1 MAITPTVLI
10 AAQGMMNGQGIGVNA
25 DMTAQIG
32 GVTANPLGSATA
44 SLTSIAGRGWGN
56 VEGLSDTLSSLPA
69 AITGAASAANSAAT
83 QAAKM
88 APDIKTFITAQSSA
102 AAFGSASAEYSA
114 ALAEFGNKSFG
125 DLGVGVKNLVD
136 ANSGGLTAA
145 LPGLGALASKA
156 KSDAFGSLGNVLDPT
171 ALAKG
176 AASLAGNSIKDGLD
190 QVAGGLKNFGGL
202 FDFKNPQ
209 SLGPAGLIK
218 SLQQAG
224 LADSL
229 SINDAI
235 SARGF
240 DPKNLASVPDS
251 VIKDVLGTVSGSD
264 LQKIISQTGV
274 KPIRELTSAAELLDV
289 QNLLPA
295 GALAGLGL
303 KLPGGLGGGG
313 LAALGNTF
321 TNLGVPMDAAS
332 ASSLMS
338 AAQTKVGPY
347 LSGLTE
353 LVPASVKT
361 ALGPMLGTGS
371 GLFGNPTMNDMM
383 GSLAGTHT
391 DALAG
396 VGKAMSSIATS
407 PIGQGLN
414 SAMAALQAAITAGS
428 GIESA
433 LTALQ
438 SATTA
443 FNSQALGN
451 ADLKSALGGIA
462 SKATEVTSHITM
474 ENSNLALGGL
484 NLDAIPSA
492 AGGMTQI
499 MGFASKLH
507 SFGVDK
513 QMLGHNAIFE
523 GAASEGLTGDAIK
536 ASLAEGKN
544 IAKSQALGMP
554 TPTVANEKAAMATA
568 ANDQFDTFVDTF
580 KSAKTAEVAA
590 WKQLQENK
598 KNGEA
603 LKARLAAEPDNDG
616 LKQQL
621 ADARAAQLA
630 AISEWNK
637 LSDKATAARNSMM
650 DASYAGGTK
659 AMDKATEAMKSF
671 QS

>member
-1 MAITPTVLI
+1 VAITPTVLI
-10 AAQGMMNGQGIGVNA
+10 AAQGMMSGEGIGVNA
-25 DMTAQIG
+25 DMSSTIG
-32 GVTANPLGSATA
+32 GVTANPLASATT
-44 SLTSIAGRGWGN
+44 SLTTIAGKGWAN
-56 VEGLSDTLSSLPA
+56 VAGLSDTLSSLPSA
-69 AITGAASAANSAAT
+69 VTGAASAAASAAT

-88 APDIKTFITAQSSA
+88 APDVKTFITAQSSA
-102 AAFGSASAEYSA
+102 SSFGAASAEYSA

-136 ANSGGLTAA
+136 ANSSGLTAA
-145 LPGLGALASKA
+145 LPGLGALANKA
-156 KSDAFGSLGNVLDPT
+156 KADAFGGLGNVLDPT

-176 AASLAGNSIKDGLD
+176 AASLAGSSIKDGLG
-190 QVAGGLKNFGGL
+190 QVASGLKNFGNL

-209 SLGPAGLIK
+209 SLGAAGLIK

-235 SARGF
+235 TARGF
-240 DPKNLASVPDS
+240 DPKNLAGVPDS
-251 VIKDVLGTVSGSD
+251 VIQDVLGTVTGSD

-274 KPIRELTSAAELLDV
+274 KPIKELNSAADLLDV
-289 QNLLPA
+289 NNLLPA
-295 GALAGLGL
+295 GAIAGLGL
-303 KLPGGLGGGG
+303 KMSGGG

-332 ASSLMS
+332 AANLMN

-353 LVPASVKT
+353 LIPASVKS
-361 ALGPMLGTGS
+361 ALGPMLGAGS

-391 DALAG
+391 DALAS
-396 VGKAMSSIATS
+396 VGKAMDSITTS
-407 PIGQGLN
+407 PIGQSLN
-414 SAMAALQAAITAGS
+414 SAMTALQTAIAS
-428 GIESA
+428 GTGIDTA

-438 SATTA
+438 NATSA
-443 FNSQALGN
+443 FNVQALGN
-451 ADLKSALGGIA
+451 ADLKSTLSGAA
-462 SKATEVTSHITM
+462 SKITDVSSHISL

-484 NLDAIPSA
+484 NLDSIPAS

-513 QMLGHNAIFE
+513 QMLGHTAIFE

-536 ASLAEGKN
+536 ASLDEGKN
-544 IAKSQALGMP
+544 IAKAQALGMP
-554 TPTVANEKAAMATA
+554 TPTVANEKAVMATA
-568 ANDQFDTFVDTF
+568 ANDQFDGFVDAF
-580 KSAKTAEVAA
+580 KSAKTAEVSA

-603 LKARLAAEPDNDG
+603 LKARLAAEPDSEG

-621 ADARAAQLA
+621 ADARAAQVA
-630 AISEWNK
+630 AIGEWNK
-637 LSDKATAARNSMM
+637 LSDAARAAREKMLS
-650 DASYAGGTK
+650 ASYVGGAK
-659 AMDKATEAMKSF
+659 AMDKATAAMQSF

>member
-1 MAITPTVLI
+1 
-10 AAQGMMNGQGIGVNA
+10 MMSGQGIGVNA
-25 DMTAQIG
+25 DMTSQIS

-44 SLTSIAGRGWGN
+44 SLTSIAGRGWAN
-56 VEGLSDTLSSLPA
+56 VAGLSDTLSSLPA
-69 AITGAASAANSAAT
+69 AITGAAAAANGAAT

-102 AAFGSASAEYSA
+102 ASFGAASAEFSA

-145 LPGLGALASKA
+145 LPGLGTLAAKA

-176 AASLAGNSIKDGLD
+176 SAALAGSSIKDGLD
-190 QVAGGLKNFGGL
+190 QVAGGLKNFGTL

-209 SLGPAGLIK
+209 SLGAAGLIK

-240 DPKNLASVPDS
+240 DPKNLTAVPDS
-251 VIKDVLGTVSGSD
+251 VIKDVLGTVSGGD

-274 KPIRELTSAAELLDV
+274 KPIRELNTAAELLDI

-332 ASSLMS
+332 AASLMN
-338 AAQTKVGPY
+338 AAQTKVGSY

-361 ALGPMLGTGS
+361 ALGPMLGTGA

-396 VGKAMSSIATS
+396 IGKAMGSIATS

-414 SAMAALQAAITAGS
+414 SAMAALQAAVAAGT

-433 LTALQ
+433 LSAVQ

-451 ADLKSALGGIA
+451 ADLKSALAGITG
-462 SKATEVTSHITM
+462 KATDISSHISM

-484 NLDAIPSA
+484 NLNSIPAS

-536 ASLAEGKN
+536 AALAEGKN

-554 TPTVANEKAAMATA
+554 TPTVANEKAAMASA
-568 ANDQFDTFVDTF
+568 ATDQFDSFVEAYTSA
-580 KSAKTAEVAA
+580 KSAEVQKWSDLQAA
-590 WKQLQENK
+590 KQ
-598 KNGEA
+598 NGVKLRDQA
-603 LKARLAAEPDNDG
+603 AAEPDNAG
-616 LKQQL
+616 LQQQL
-621 ADARAAQLA
+621 ADARAAQTAGIL
-630 AISEWNK
+630 EWNK
-637 LSDKATAARNSMM
+637 LSDAARATRNKML
-650 DASYAGGTK
+650 DAANLSGGT
-659 AMDKATEAMKSF
+659 ALDKANAAIQKF

>member
-10 AAQGMMNGQGIGVNA
+10 AAQGMMSGEGIGVNP
-25 DMTAQIG
+25 DMTAKISA
-32 GVTANPLGSATA
+32 VTANPLA
-44 SLTSIAGRGWGN
+44 SVTSSLDAVKGT
-56 VEGLSDTLSSLPA
+56 VPGLDSVLSSLPA
-69 AITGAASAANSAAT
+69 AVTGAASSAAGAAS

-102 AAFGSASAEYSA
+102 AAFGSASAEFSA

-145 LPGLGALASKA
+145 LPGLSTLASKA
-156 KSDAFGSLGNVLDPT
+156 KTDAFGGLGGVLDPT

-176 AASLAGNSIKDGLD
+176 AASLAGDSIKDGLG
-190 QVAGGLKNFGGL
+190 QVAGGLKNFGTL

-209 SLGPAGLIK
+209 SLGAAGLIK

-251 VIKDVLGTVSGSD
+251 VIQDVLSTVTGSD

-274 KPIRELTSAAELLDV
+274 KPIRELNSAADLLDV
-289 QNLLPA
+289 KNLLPA

-303 KLPGGLGGGG
+303 TSGGG
-313 LAALGNTF
+313 LASLGNTF

-332 ASSLMS
+332 AASLMN

-347 LSGLTE
+347 LSNLTE
-353 LVPASVKT
+353 LIPTSVKS

-396 VGKAMSSIATS
+396 VGKALDSIATS
-407 PIGQGLN
+407 TIGQSLN
-414 SAMAALQAAITAGS
+414 SAMTALQAAISAGS
-428 GIESA
+428 GIDAA

-451 ADLKSALGGIA
+451 ADLKSTLSGAAGKIGDVA
-462 SKATEVTSHITM
+462 SHISM

-484 NLDAIPSA
+484 NLNAIPAA

-499 MGFASKLH
+499 IGFAGKLH

-513 QMLGHNAIFE
+513 QMLGHNAIFD

-544 IAKSQALGMP
+544 IAKAQALGMP

-568 ANDQFDTFVDTF
+568 ANDQFDTFVDAF
-580 KSAKTAEVAA
+580 KSAKSAEVTA

-603 LKARLAAEPDNDG
+603 LKTQLAADPGNEG

-637 LSDKATAARNSMM
+637 LSGKATAARNSMM